1 MLLEVS
7 SYSQFRIGICIA
19 MIILLLG
26 VVSVYTLKTM
36 EEINQNYN
44 YQVEYNKKISN
55 LDNIK
60 VKYEKQIAVF
70 EKLKSEKNYNGAGNF
85 WIYSTEIKNEVLDF
99 DDLVI
104 NNLKTDELLTEKK
117 SLELRRDVLSFYEL
131 HLIYENSAFNTLDYF
146 YEGRTSDFLSEYD
159 NLKSLQLELLEKI
172 KDIEQT
178 LQIIPVSSKLS
189 IDRIIDNFQTLQLT
203 MIILI
208 GIVTTML
215 VFFLNQTNTNLKS
228 EIRAKTKNLQ
238 KLNEKLRKMD
248 QKRGEFISI
257 ASHELKGP
265 IQPIFGFVELAKT
278 GIITKQEAL
287 EGISTVA
294 YTLENIANNV
304 LDLTKIEN
312 NELELHL
319 EKNSIN
325 DIIQEVVDSEHFN
338 PDRKVPIKT
347 RLDVDIMINLD
358 KTRIKQVFRN
368 ILDNCIKFTES
379 GEIMIQTNLLKD
391 EKILKLS
398 FSDTGPEIPKDVLP
412 KIFKKF
418 VTKGDNNVTGFGLGL
433 YISKKIIDAHNGKI
447 SAHNH
452 NGYPVFE
459 ITLPVVTFDIN
470 WKTNGVPNLEK
481 TVKNNQNLS

>member
-26 VVSVYTLKTM
+26 VVSVYTIKTM
-36 EEINQNYN
+36 EEINQNSN
-44 YQVEYNKKISN
+44 YHVEYSQKILN

-60 VKYEKQIAVF
+60 IKYEKQIIVF

-99 DDLVI
+99 NDLI
-104 NNLKTDELLTEKK
+104 IDNQKTDELLTEKK
-117 SLELRRDVLSFYEL
+117 SLELKRNVLSFYEL
-131 HLIYENSAFNTLDYF
+131 HLIYENSAFRALNYF
-146 YEGRTSDFLSEYD
+146 YEDRESDFLLEYD
-159 NLKSLQLELLEKI
+159 NLKSLQVELLEKI
-172 KDIEQT
+172 KDIEQA
-178 LQIIPVSSKLS
+178 LQTISVASKLS
-189 IDRIIDNFQTLQLT
+189 IGHIISNFQTLQWI

-208 GIVTTML
+208 GIITTML
-215 VFFLNQTNTNLKS
+215 VFFLNQTNANLKS
-228 EIRAKTKNLQ
+228 EIRTKTKNLQ
-238 KLNEKLRKMD
+238 KLNKKLRKMD
-248 QKRGEFISI
+248 KKRGEFVAI

-278 GIITKQEAL
+278 GIITNQEAL

-294 YTLENIANNV
+294 FNLENIANNV

-312 NELELHL
+312 DELELHL
-319 EKNSIN
+319 EKSSIN
-325 DIIQEVVDSEHFN
+325 NIIQEVVNSEHFN

-379 GEIMIQTNLLKD
+379 GEIKIQTNLLKD

-398 FSDTGPEIPKDVLP
+398 FSDTGPEIPKEVLP

-418 VTKGDNNVTGFGLGL
+418 VTKGNNNITGFGLGL
-433 YISKKIIDAHNGKI
+433 YISKKIVDAHNGKI
-447 SAHNH
+447 SAHNY
-452 NGYPVFE
+452 NGHPVFE
-459 ITLPVVTFDIN
+459 ITLPVVTFDLN
-470 WKTNGVPNLEK
+470 WKTTDPPYLEK
-481 TVKNNQNLS
+481 TVKNN